1 MPAACHLHPTST
13 LLPGNL
19 ALRRTLLFHKL
30 YFFVSLFFVTII
42 LLQGGLFIQNLGRG
56 YGRIFS
62 INKILDLHI
71 LFCRL
76 NSLNPFTFVL
86 LEVVISV
93 KTGGRGVDEVQPS
106 LVVYAKWKM
115 CCTGFSTKCHFCR
128 YLPFCTVSISCSAEF
143 LASMTSCAGVL
154 VRGMKE

>member
-1 MPAACHLHPTST
+1 M
-13 LLPGNL
+13 
-19 ALRRTLLFHKL
+19 
-30 YFFVSLFFVTII
+30 I
-42 LLQGGLFIQNLGRG
+42 LQGGLFIQNLGRG
-56 YGRIFS
+56 KQ
-62 INKILDLHI
+62 NKILDLHI

-115 CCTGFSTKCHFCR
+115 CCIG
-128 YLPFCTVSISCSAEF
+128 
-143 LASMTSCAGVL
+143 
-154 VRGMKE
+154 